1 MDTVDLDTAQDSCEL
16 ILTDGI
22 YDYHVLASHGT
33 ADPKSRTIR
42 FSTVREAE
50 ELIETSM
57 SCTGDTHGL
66 QSFVAKH
73 HHGSAWTSSDAK
85 LRKKA
90 AELIVNRDITIELR
104 TATDT
109 AHGMSANH
117 VPTETTYKNFSMG
130 SALPDFGSSTI
141 TYKIVEDQ
149 PDDFTPGVRVNVT
162 LTDGRYKELISAN
175 DGRVII
181 KNVKAGTSGFDL
193 DVSSIFGATLDN
205 TFAYVAM
212 GNTPTEPGKKAPCN
226 TTRVHYRQNSK
237 DRQSMRYIA
246 HIKEH
251 KVTAGQTFSSIAKD
265 HNTTFRDL
273 AFFNWAT
280 YDRKKVLSIMAH
292 DIGYERKTPDG
303 REVQFTGNES
313 PGIVYI
319 PSPLTVSDLKTNT
332 EHTIRIRKIGYDLT
346 YLYKID
352 RDNPEVKNDT
362 VTLIS
367 DDDKWEYTLP
377 MSDLEEVEEDWVQL
391 VFPSPPKKKKY
402 SLIHNPGGT
411 KDAKF
416 IFESLPEDRL
426 RYNATKALESGLFA
440 WKKDA

>member
-1 MDTVDLDTAQDSCEL
+1 MDTVDLDTAQDSCDL
-16 ILTDGI
+16 VLTDGI
-22 YDYHVLASHGT
+22 HDYHVLASGGP
-33 ADPKSRTIR
+33 ADPESGTIR

-50 ELIETSM
+50 ELIETSI
-57 SCTGDTHGL
+57 SCTGDTHDL

-73 HHGSAWTSSDAK
+73 HHGSAWTSSDIK

-90 AELIVNRDITIELR
+90 AELIVNRDIAVELR
-104 TATDT
+104 AVTDT
-109 AHGMSANH
+109 AHGMSDNH
-117 VPTETTYKNFSMG
+117 APTETIAKNFSMG
-130 SALPDFGSSTI
+130 SLLPDFGSASI

-149 PDDFTPGVRVNVT
+149 PDNFVPGVRVNVS
-162 LTDGRYKELISAN
+162 LTDGRYKELISSN

-181 KNVKAGTSGFDL
+181 ENVKGGTSGFDL
-193 DVSSIFGATLDN
+193 DISSIFGATLDN

-212 GNTPTEPGKKAPCN
+212 GNTPTEPEKKTPDK
-226 TTRVHYRQNSK
+226 TTRVHYRQNAK
-237 DRQSMRYIA
+237 NRQGMRYIA

-273 AFFNWAT
+273 AFFNWGT
-280 YDRKKVLSIMAH
+280 YDREKVLSIMAH
-292 DIGYERKTPDG
+292 DIGYKRKTPDE

-332 EHTIRIRKIGYDLT
+332 EHTIRVRKIGYDLT

-352 RDNPEVKNDT
+352 LDDPEVKNDT

-377 MSDLEEVEEDWVQL
+377 MSDLEEIEEDWVQL

-402 SLIHNPGGT
+402 SLIHSPGDT
-411 KDAKF
+411 KDAEY
-416 IFESLPEDRL
+416 IFKNLPEDRL
-426 RYNATKALESGLFA
+426 RYNATKALKSGMIA
-440 WKKDA
+440 